1 MIPTISLLEII
12 TSDKII
18 IRSDMKQHQVTAD
31 ILESIMNQVIEAN
44 QEAPGTGTE
53 LFKKA
58 TKKAELLR
66 SGAFNEPVD

>member
-1 MIPTISLLEII
+1 
-12 TSDKII
+12 
-18 IRSDMKQHQVTAD
+18 MKQHQVTAD